1 MNFNR
6 IDTIQATILFIII
19 PIIMSMTAQDFLM
32 LLIIMPL
39 LVVTIFVIM
48 LNK

>member
-6 IDTIQATILFIII
+6 IDTIQATIMFIIM
-19 PIIMSMTAQDFLM
+19 PTIMSMSVQDFLM

-39 LVVTIFVIM
+39 IVVSIFVII
-48 LNK
+48 LNN